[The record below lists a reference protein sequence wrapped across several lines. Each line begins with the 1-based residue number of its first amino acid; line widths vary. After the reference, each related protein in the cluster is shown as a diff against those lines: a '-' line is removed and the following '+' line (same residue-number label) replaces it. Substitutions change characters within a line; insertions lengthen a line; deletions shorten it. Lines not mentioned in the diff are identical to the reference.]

1 MICGAFGRCRQSTT
15 VALGNSLRKAH
26 GAASEVILAYT
37 KAVRNAAFILGDVF
51 KAVSLERPI
60 GETVM
65 KPTVIVGI
73 VLIIVGVIVLAT
85 GRTTYTDRDRLLEA
99 SGERRTIV
107 LPAVLGGVALAV
119 GVGLVI
125 VAYKKG

>member
-1 MICGAFGRCRQSTT
+1 
-15 VALGNSLRKAH
+15 
-26 GAASEVILAYT
+26 
-37 KAVRNAAFILGDVF
+37 
-51 KAVSLERPI
+51 
-60 GETVM
+60 M